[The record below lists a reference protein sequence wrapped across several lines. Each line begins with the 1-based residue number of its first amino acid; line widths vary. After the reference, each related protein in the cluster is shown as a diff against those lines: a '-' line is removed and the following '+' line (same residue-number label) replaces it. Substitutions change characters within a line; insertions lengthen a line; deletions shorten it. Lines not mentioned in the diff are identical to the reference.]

1 MKILLPSIKL
11 FLVAPEDIPRQ
22 PRIVLRRQWSGN
34 PEREEFVTGGVE
46 TIDGGDVILWMLV
59 KVIFSVS
66 FAAAV
71 VVSKSR
77 GESNGQR
84 LRSGPDKTRFKLD

>member
-1 MKILLPSIKL
+1 M
-11 FLVAPEDIPRQ
+11 
-22 PRIVLRRQWSGN
+22 
-34 PEREEFVTGGVE
+34 
-46 TIDGGDVILWMLV
+46 ILWMLV
-59 KVIFSVS
+59 KVIFLVS
-66 FAAAV
+66 FAGAV

>member
-1 MKILLPSIKL
+1 MKILLPSMKL

-34 PEREEFVTGGVE
+34 PVGID
-46 TIDGGDVILWMLV
+46 TIGGGDVILWMLV

>member
-1 MKILLPSIKL
+1 MNIFLPSMKL
-11 FLVAPEDIPRQ
+11 FLVAPEDTPRQ

-34 PEREEFVTGGVE
+34 PEREKIVNGCVE

>member
-1 MKILLPSIKL
+1 MKILLPSMKL
-11 FLVAPEDIPRQ
+11 VLVVPEDIPRQ

-34 PEREEFVTGGVE
+34 PEREEFVRVGID
-46 TIDGGDVILWMLV
+46 TIDGGEAIIWMLV

>member
-22 PRIVLRRQWSGN
+22 PRIVLRRQWSRN
-34 PEREEFVTGGVE
+34 PEREEFVTDGGV
-46 TIDGGDVILWMLV
+46 DGGDVILWMLV